1 MEFLKK
7 EECPRGVSREKKDQP
22 ADVSFRS
29 EDLFRGSREIAI
41 EHNSQRY
48 RLQITRAGK
57 LILTK

>member
-1 MEFLKK
+1 MEFFEQKYL
-7 EECPRGVSREKKDQP
+7 PRTLPEKKDQLTN
-22 ADVSFRS
+22 VLFRS
-29 EDLFRGSREIAI
+29 EELFRGSREIAI

>member
-1 MEFLKK
+1 MEFHQKK
-7 EECPRGVSREKKDQP
+7 ECPRGVPPEKKDRL

-29 EDLFRGSREIAI
+29 EELFRGSREIAI